1 MKVIVHEKLRKDIR
15 RASRIMGVD
24 EQELAQRA
32 MRFYLASIQQE
43 MELEKESR
51 AWEQVSDEALLNM
64 ERARFLNS

>member
-1 MKVIVHEKLRKDIR
+1 MKVITHEKLKKDMK
-15 RASRIMGVD
+15 RASRIMGIN

-51 AWEQVSDEALLNM
+51 AWEQISDEALLNM
-64 ERARFLNS
+64 DRAALS